1 MGRNNKQRRAAKKR
15 RKATR
20 RATRTG
26 RRAEASAHRRTTAP
40 PDVSTLLLA
49 ATHSWEVDPAAHET
63 LLGQLESLA
72 ADGAPVLAVAGQRM
86 DLVLEGLWQHGWT
99 PVDVVHITSRR
110 LTAAHRDIVRD
121 AILDDGRRRAK
132 DGDPPHD
139 RWQAQLDLL
148 ADDPAPRLPGP
159 PAAPVRLMVSV
170 LAMLSRL
177 PAVPPVMPRPDQA
190 LVADTVSVG
199 RMDQRMLARVRRLL
213 AKAEST
219 DYDEEA
225 EALTA
230 KAQELITR
238 HAIADALLHTPDDT
252 GEPSTR
258 RVQVDNPYPD
268 AKASLLSVIAD
279 ANRCEAVHS
288 PDLGWVTVI
297 GYESDLDAVE
307 LLGASLLAQA
317 SHAMARQGSR
327 RGHDGRS
334 TTRSFRRSFL
344 YGFAARIGERL
355 AAAADGEVLA
365 TGAERSRLLPVL
377 AARDDRV
384 RSALAQAFP
393 NAERRATQISNP
405 TGWSAGQAAADLA
418 DLGATDRRLRG

>member
-1 MGRNNKQRRAAKKR
+1 MGRNSKQRRAAKKR
-15 RKATR
+15 RQAKQ
-20 RATRTG
+20 RATRTR
-26 RRAEASAHRRTTAP
+26 RRADARADRQTTDSA
-40 PDVSTLLLA
+40 DVARLLLA
-49 ATHSWEVDPAAHET
+49 TIHAWQVDPDAHET

-72 ADGAPVLAVAGQRM
+72 ADGAPVLAVAASRM
-86 DLVLEGLWQHGWT
+86 ELVLEALWRHGWT
-99 PVDVVHITSRR
+99 PFDVVHITGRR
-110 LTAAHRDIVRD
+110 LTAAHRDVVRD
-121 AILDDGRRRAK
+121 AILDDGCRRAK
-132 DGDPPHD
+132 DGLPPHD

-159 PAAPVRLMVSV
+159 PAAEIRLTVTV
-170 LAMLSRL
+170 FAMLSRL
-177 PAVPPVMPRPDQA
+177 PAIPAMMPGPGQTLA
-190 LVADTVSVG
+190 ADAVSAA
-199 RMDQRMLARVRRLL
+199 RLDQRTLARVRGLL

-219 DYDEEA
+219 EFDEEA

-252 GEPSTR
+252 GEPSVR
-258 RVQVDNPYPD
+258 RVPVDNPYPD
-268 AKASLLSVIAD
+268 AKASLLSAIAD

-297 GYESDLDAVE
+297 GYDGDLDAVE

-317 SHAMARQGSR
+317 THAMARQGSR
-327 RGHDGRS
+327 RGRDGRS

-344 YGFAARIGERL
+344 FGFAARIGERL
-355 AAAADGEVLA
+355 AAAADGEIVA

-384 RSALAQAFP
+384 NTTLAEAFP
-393 NAERRATQISNP
+393 NVERRATQISNP

-418 DLGATDRRLRG
+418 DLGTTDRRLDG